1 MPKPQSTSKP
11 LGVSA
16 GAANPPEYEAM
27 EKAIKF
33 IEMAVKK
40 RKMLRYRAWGS
51 KEKRD
56 ED

>member
-1 MPKPQSTSKP
+1 MAQPIRVLVQHPGT
-11 LGVSA
+11 
-16 GAANPPEYEAM
+16 AM

-51 KEKRD
+51 KKKHD